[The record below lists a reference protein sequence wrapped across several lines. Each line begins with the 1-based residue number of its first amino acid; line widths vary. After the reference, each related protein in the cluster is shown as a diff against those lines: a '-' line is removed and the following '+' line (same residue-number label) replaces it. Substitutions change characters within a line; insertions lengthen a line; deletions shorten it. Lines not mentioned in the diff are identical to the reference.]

1 MGQSKYSIQDRFSA
15 SIIGNISKSGLSFV
29 TAMLLAKW
37 LGPYDYGRMVFL
49 LGSFAAFQQLI
60 DMASSSAFFT
70 FISQRP
76 RSMKFIKYFWIW
88 VLFQFLLCLL
98 LLVLILPNS
107 IIETIWK
114 GEKSELVI
122 LAMVASFM
130 QNHVWNIASQMAEAQ
145 RETVKLQKLT
155 VIVFVIHLLAVVCL
169 WVFGKLI
176 LPIIFFTLI
185 IEWAIASF
193 LIINV
198 YNLGDNIT
206 SQNKKETAS
215 SIFKEFWIYCLPFI
229 PYAWLSFA
237 HDFGDFWM
245 LQHWGGSKQQAYYS
259 VANQI
264 AAVSLLATTSILR
277 IFWKEI
283 AEANHRGDI
292 QKVRFLY
299 KKVTRILYT
308 IGAILAGGLLPWSDE
323 IIHLLLGSAYLGA
336 TLTFSIM
343 IFYPVHQSL
352 GQINGTMLFA
362 TEKSKTQVIIGMC
375 FMASS
380 IVVTY
385 LVLAP
390 KTLLIPGLNLGSN
403 GLAIKMVFMQL
414 IVVNVMGY
422 VVARYIGSNFDW
434 VYQLVGLLTAIIL
447 GLISKLIITLFIP
460 AHFFIQMILF
470 SFLYM
475 FFVLLIIYLMPWLID
490 VKRSEIIDNSKIILK
505 MVKNII

>member
-1 MGQSKYSIQDRFSA
+1 
-15 SIIGNISKSGLSFV
+15 
-29 TAMLLAKW
+29 
-37 LGPYDYGRMVFL
+37 
-49 LGSFAAFQQLI
+49 
-60 DMASSSAFFT
+60 
-70 FISQRP
+70 
-76 RSMKFIKYFWIW
+76 
-88 VLFQFLLCLL
+88 
-98 LLVLILPNS
+98 
-107 IIETIWK
+107 
-114 GEKSELVI
+114 
-122 LAMVASFM
+122 
-130 QNHVWNIASQMAEAQ
+130 
-145 RETVKLQKLT
+145 
-155 VIVFVIHLLAVVCL
+155 
-169 WVFGKLI
+169 
-176 LPIIFFTLI
+176 
-185 IEWAIASF
+185 
-193 LIINV
+193 
-198 YNLGDNIT
+198 
-206 SQNKKETAS
+206 
-215 SIFKEFWIYCLPFI
+215 
-229 PYAWLSFA
+229 
-237 HDFGDFWM
+237 M

-283 AEANHRGDI
+283 AEANHRGDN

-362 TEKSKTQVIIGMC
+362 LQKSKTQVIIGMC

-490 VKRSEIIDNSKIILK
+490 FRRSEIIDNSKIILK